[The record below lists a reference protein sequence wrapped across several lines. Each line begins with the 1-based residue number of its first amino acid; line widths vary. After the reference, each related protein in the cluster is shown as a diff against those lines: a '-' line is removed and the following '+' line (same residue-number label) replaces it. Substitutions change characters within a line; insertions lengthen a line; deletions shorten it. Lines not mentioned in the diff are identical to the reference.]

1 VTYNPDEKPYVQQR
15 RHFRPSEIG
24 EPLAITVYDFT
35 DYGRTWI
42 DNCADSLDYLRVKI
56 REAYAHGELDATGY
70 ARVQERID
78 WVDAYLEMR
87 NEINKDA

>member
-1 VTYNPDEKPYVQQR
+1 MSSMNPERAQDLVNERLNEVQRQTSAS
-15 RHFRPSEIG
+15 FK
-24 EPLAITVYDFT
+24 TK
-35 DYGRTWI
+35 RTGI

-87 NEINKDA
+87 NEINKDV